1 VEGCAVGWSGGRD
14 KILAIE
20 IALAGLKPVVRLPGQ
35 GIRVKM
41 DIDAFGAL
49 LHATIRLTTPLLLAA
64 VGGLFNER
72 AGVINIAL
80 EGQMLLG
87 ALVGFLVAFL
97 SGSPWLGLGVAML
110 AGALV
115 ALLFAYVTVTLGADQ
130 IVTAVAINLI
140 MIGFTGVIFRLFK
153 ADHRGSV
160 SAPSFG
166 DWKIPLLSDLPFL
179 GPLFF
184 DHLPLV
190 YLAFLLIPLAHFVL
204 YRTTWG
210 LSVRA
215 VGEHPRAADTLGVK
229 VHRVRYLTLVWSGAM
244 AAAGGVV
251 LSIGHNTTFIENMTA
266 GRGFIA
272 FSAIVFGK
280 WTPLGTMLASL
291 LFGFA
296 DAFQLRLQAGIL
308 APFFNLWGIQEIP
321 YQFPVMLPYLV
332 TLIALFFIG
341 KMHWPA
347 AAAVPYSREE
357 T

>member
-1 VEGCAVGWSGGRD
+1 
-14 KILAIE
+14 
-20 IALAGLKPVVRLPGQ
+20 
-35 GIRVKM
+35 M
-41 DIDAFGAL
+41 DIEAFGAL
-49 LHATIRLTTPLLLAA
+49 LHATIRLSTPLLLAA

-80 EGQMLLG
+80 EGKMLLG
-87 ALVGFLVAFL
+87 ALIGFLVAYL
-97 SGSPWLGLGVAML
+97 TGSPWAGLSVAVL
-110 AGALV
+110 AGAIV
-115 ALLFAYVTVTLGADQ
+115 GLLFAYITVTLGADQ
-130 IVTAVAINLI
+130 IVTAVAINLM
-140 MIGFTGVIFRLFK
+140 MIGFTGVVFRLFK
-153 ADHRGSV
+153 AEHSGSL
-160 SAPSFG
+160 SAPSFQA
-166 DWKIPLLSDLPFL
+166 WKIPLLSDIPFI
-179 GPLFF
+179 GPVFF
-184 DHLPLV
+184 NHLPIV
-190 YLAFLLIPLAHFVL
+190 YIAFLLIPIAHFVL

-229 VHRVRYLTLVWSGAM
+229 VLLARWLALLWAGAM
-244 AAAGGVV
+244 SAAGGVV

-280 WTPLGTMLASL
+280 WTAVGSMLASL

-296 DAFQLRLQAGIL
+296 DAFQLRLQAGIFS
-308 APFFNLWGIQEIP
+308 PIFNTLGIEEIP

-347 AAAVPYSREE
+347 AAAIPYSREE
-357 T
+357 S

>member
-1 VEGCAVGWSGGRD
+1 
-14 KILAIE
+14 
-20 IALAGLKPVVRLPGQ
+20 
-35 GIRVKM
+35 M
-41 DIDAFGAL
+41 DIEAFGAL

-80 EGQMLLG
+80 EGKMLLG
-87 ALVGFLVAFL
+87 ALIGFLVAFL
-97 SGSPWLGLGVAML
+97 TDSPWIGLGVAML
-110 AGALV
+110 AGAIV
-115 ALLFAYVTVTLGADQ
+115 GLLFAYVTVTLGADQ
-130 IVTAVAINLI
+130 IVTAVAINLM
-140 MIGFTGVIFRLFK
+140 MIGFTGVVFRLFK
-153 ADHRGSV
+153 AEHSGSL
-160 SAPSFG
+160 SAPSFQA
-166 DWKIPLLSDLPFL
+166 WKIPFLSDIPFI
-179 GPLFF
+179 GPVFF
-184 DHLPLV
+184 NHLPLV
-190 YLAFLLIPLAHFVL
+190 YLAFLLVPIAHFVL

-229 VHRVRYLTLVWSGAM
+229 VLLARYLTLLWAGAM
-244 AAAGGVV
+244 SAAGGVV

-280 WTPLGTMLASL
+280 WTAIGSMLASL

-296 DAFQLRLQAGIL
+296 DAFQLRLQAGIFSRIFSSL
-308 APFFNLWGIQEIP
+308 GIEEIP

-332 TLIALFFIG
+332 TLVALFFIG

-347 AAAVPYSREE
+347 AAAIPYNREE
-357 T
+357 S